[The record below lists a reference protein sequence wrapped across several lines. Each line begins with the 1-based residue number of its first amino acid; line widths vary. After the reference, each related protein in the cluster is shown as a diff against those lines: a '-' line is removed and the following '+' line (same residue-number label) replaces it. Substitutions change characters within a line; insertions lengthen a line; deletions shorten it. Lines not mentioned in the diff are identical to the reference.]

1 MKPSQEISEQEI
13 VLILTSQR
21 GPYLL
26 LILVVKVQS
35 LNARQWYR

>member
-1 MKPSQEISEQEI
+1 MKPSQKVSEQEI
-13 VLILTSQR
+13 VLILTNQW

-35 LNARQWYR
+35 LNAR